1 MKEAMKDDMN
11 RGYTPKYNPKIATT
25 PEEQLQ
31 KLRERG
37 CVIEDEDFAV
47 QVLGDINYFRLA
59 HYFSVFLETKG
70 KYREGTSFNK
80 VLRVYDFDRR
90 LRSLVLELLEEI
102 EIALRA
108 HCSNFHAI
116 KYGALGYLNGDN
128 FARVHKQ
135 QQFLSRVERLIESN
149 EDSDMVKHYNG
160 KHGGKFPL
168 WVITELFSFGSLNM
182 FFKDLKPQDKTE
194 IAEKQYH
201 MSSGALENRLDR
213 LSDLRNHCAHYH
225 RLCDSAIGTLPENN
239 TLFDHLLIMREV
251 YNRTDNWN
259 RYFVEK
265 LKGLCEDY
273 RDVVEVERLGFPRD
287 WEEKLRVQS

>member
-1 MKEAMKDDMN
+1 MSKD
-11 RGYTPKYNPKIATT
+11 YTPKYSPKIATT

-37 CVIEDEDFAV
+37 CLVEDESRAV
-47 QVLGDINYFRLA
+47 QVLNNINYFRLA
-59 HYFSVFLETKG
+59 YYFSLFLETKG

-80 VLRVYDFDRR
+80 VLRIYDFDRR
-90 LRSLVLELLEEI
+90 LRSLVLEILEEI

-128 FARVHKQ
+128 FARVHNHRT
-135 QQFLSRVERLIESN
+135 FMNRVERLIEAN
-149 EDSDMVKHYNG
+149 EDSDMVKHYQG

-182 FFKDLKPQDKTE
+182 FYRDLKPADKTE
-194 IAEKQYH
+194 IAQKHYK
-201 MSSGALENRLDR
+201 MTSGALENRIDR

-225 RLCDSAIGTLPENN
+225 RLYDSAIGDLPEHN
-239 TLFDHLLIMREV
+239 TLFDHIMVMRDV
-251 YNRTDNWN
+251 YGRPGNWN
-259 RYFVEK
+259 DYFLERVK
-265 LKGLCEDY
+265 QLCDGY
-273 RDVVEVERLGFPRD
+273 GDVIETGKLGFPGD
-287 WEEKLRVQS
+287 WAERLMMDN

>member
-1 MKEAMKDDMN
+1 MSKAYEHK
-11 RGYTPKYNPKIATT
+11 YTPKIATT

-37 CVIEDEDFAV
+37 CVIEDESYAV
-47 QVLGDINYFRLA
+47 QVLSDINYFRVA
-59 HYFSVFLETKG
+59 YYFSLFLETKG
-70 KYREGTSFNK
+70 KYREGTSFNR

-90 LRSLVLELLEEI
+90 LRSLLLEILEEI

-128 FARVHKQ
+128 FARVHKHQ
-135 QQFLSRVERLIESN
+135 TFMNRVERLIESN
-149 EDSDMVKHYNG
+149 EDSDMVKHYQG

-182 FFKDLKPQDKTE
+182 FYKDLKPGDKTE
-194 IAEKQYH
+194 ISEKHYH
-201 MSSGALENRLDR
+201 MSSGRLENRIDR

-225 RLCDSAIGTLPENN
+225 RLYDSAIGNLPENN
-239 TLFDHLLIMREV
+239 SLFDHILIMKEV
-251 YNRTDNWN
+251 YSRPENWN
-259 RYFVEK
+259 GYFMER
-265 LKGLCEDY
+265 LKVLCEDFS
-273 RDVVEVERLGFPRD
+273 DVVEVERLGFPKD
-287 WEEKLRVQS
+287 WERQLTIDGR